1 MINENSDKVM
11 KKLLKSLL
19 NRYQKQVKNSIKGSE
34 FVFDDAHLLYYKCH
48 KININRGGSYTVSSD
63 WIKNK
68 NVTINP
74 ISKTNNK

>member
-11 KKLLKSLL
+11 KKLFKSLL
-19 NRYQKQVKNSIKGSE
+19 KRYQKQVKNSIKGSE
-34 FVFDDAHLLYYKCH
+34 FVFDDVHLLYYKCH
-48 KININRGGSYTVSSD
+48 KININRGGSYAVSSD